1 MNKQLRNTLLTIA
14 SLGTAVGGLV
24 LILTQILSETKDNSL
39 LYIAIASIL
48 LSALFNIIRLSE
60 KSSSNKI

>member
-14 SLGTAVGGLV
+14 SLGTAVSGLV

-60 KSSSNKI
+60 KSNKE

>member
-60 KSSSNKI
+60 KSNKE